1 MSKVSWLED
10 SLRNAEDPALATCC
24 GNLKRGAKGFGSS
37 ARSTLT
43 KCAKSLENLGRLKPL
58 CCSHECCPLLQYTL
72 LSGMCL
78 RDPRVGNR
86 FHRQGQNRTRNFS
99 KYKSKV
105 NVEEVALWS
114 DLQVVKVTISN
125 AKNLSKFG
133 SRA

>member
-1 MSKVSWLED
+1 
-10 SLRNAEDPALATCC
+10 
-24 GNLKRGAKGFGSS
+24 
-37 ARSTLT
+37 
-43 KCAKSLENLGRLKPL
+43 
-58 CCSHECCPLLQYTL
+58 
-72 LSGMCL
+72 MCL

-114 DLQVVKVTISN
+114 DLQVVKVTISY

>member
-1 MSKVSWLED
+1 ML
-10 SLRNAEDPALATCC
+10 P
-24 GNLKRGAKGFGSS
+24 
-37 ARSTLT
+37 TLT
-43 KCAKSLENLGRLKPL
+43 V
-58 CCSHECCPLLQYTL
+58 YT
-72 LSGMCL
+72 SGMCL

-86 FHRQGQNRTRNFS
+86 FHRQNRTRNFS

-125 AKNLSKFG
+125 SKNLSKFG